1 MFFYQYSKTAHTL
14 SLVSSLHNVFSSVQW
29 EWYLENINQ
38 NDSTFKLAHHRIRS
52 HSQNLSEKKFPH
64 SYVVCSKFSLSYH
77 TRVFTLW
84 EFIGFTI
91 YAFYCVYVRLLS
103 HFTHVRLFSALWT
116 VAHQAP
122 LSVGDS
128 PGKNTRVGH
137 HALLQGVF
145 PTQGLN
151 PCFLGLLHWHPGSL
165 PPGPSWEAHVCT
177 LFQLKI

>member
-1 MFFYQYSKTAHTL
+1 MGVGGGLVAKSCPTL
-14 SLVSSLHNVFSSVQW
+14 VISW
-29 EWYLENINQ
+29 
-38 NDSTFKLAHHRIRS
+38 
-52 HSQNLSEKKFPH
+52 
-64 SYVVCSKFSLSYH
+64 
-77 TRVFTLW
+77 
-84 EFIGFTI
+84 TI
-91 YAFYCVYVRLLS
+91 
-103 HFTHVRLFSALWT
+103 
-116 VAHQAP
+116 AHQAP

-151 PCFLGLLHWHPGSL
+151 PCFLGLLLWHPGSL